1 MNKSLNIV
9 FISPGGVDRSGQY
22 KVIPHILWMLEKL
35 TVKHK
40 VTVISLY
47 QYEQACEYTLC
58 GARIISPGKIRQDW
72 NNFQDPQSALKE
84 MYEKT
89 LDIVSSEGTPDILH
103 GFWGF
108 HAGWLASRIALSMK
122 IPSVVSLMGAE
133 FVAFPEIKYGGQ
145 FHTNQKMILNDTLK
159 QATSFTVASHHMEVH
174 ASEFGVSAE
183 YIPFGVHG
191 SCFKPNKSPA
201 QPPWKLLH
209 VASINRI
216 KDQAT
221 LLKAFRRVVDRI
233 PAVHLDIVGED
244 TLNGELQNLTD
255 ELDMENHV
263 TFHGY
268 LPNNEVRIFFQNAN
282 IYLVSSLNETGPISM
297 LEAAACR
304 VPTVGTEVG
313 YVADWT
319 DKRALAAEIGNS
331 QDLAEKII
339 FLLKNNQKRKELGE
353 AAYNWVRE
361 YDSSWTTNKLLE
373 TYKSLMY

>member
-1 MNKSLNIV
+1 M
-9 FISPGGVDRSGQY
+9 
-22 KVIPHILWMLEKL
+22 
-35 TVKHK
+35 
-40 VTVISLY
+40 
-47 QYEQACEYTLC
+47 
-58 GARIISPGKIRQDW
+58 
-72 NNFQDPQSALKE
+72 
-84 MYEKT
+84 
-89 LDIVSSEGTPDILH
+89 
-103 GFWGF
+103 
-108 HAGWLASRIALSMK
+108 
-122 IPSVVSLMGAE
+122 
-133 FVAFPEIKYGGQ
+133 
-145 FHTNQKMILNDTLK
+145 
-159 QATSFTVASHHMEVH
+159 
-174 ASEFGVSAE
+174 
-183 YIPFGVHG
+183 
-191 SCFKPNKSPA
+191 
-201 QPPWKLLH
+201 
-209 VASINRI
+209 
-216 KDQAT
+216 
-221 LLKAFRRVVDRI
+221 VDRI